1 VPYLVLVLSFLF
13 ANALGI
19 DILKIVQQFIR
30 IYSVLIFIYMTGLCA
45 RRLYFQVKKPF
56 TSLKMILV
64 SSINYVIIC
73 LLLISLRVQK
83 LLGLRGGRHKF
94 NYGSGQR
101 T

>member
-1 VPYLVLVLSFLF
+1 MPYLVLVSENEVFLF

-64 SSINYVIIC
+64 SSIKYMIIC

-83 LLGLRGGRHKF
+83 LLGLPGRA
-94 NYGSGQR
+94 
-101 T
+101 TEV